1 MTAPALRVTELT
13 FAYPDADDVL
23 RDVDLT
29 VQPGG
34 RVGVIGPNG
43 AGKTTLFLLLSGV
56 LKPRSG
62 TIELFDTPVVPGQ
75 FRPEIGLVFQNPD
88 DQLISPTV
96 REDVA
101 FGPRNLGLSD
111 AEIEARVTE
120 ALRLT
125 DLGELAERAPHHL
138 SGGEK
143 RMAAIAGVLAMRPSL
158 VLYDEPNA
166 HLDIRARR
174 RLIEFLQQS
183 DHTFLLASHDLELIL
198 EVCERVVL
206 VDAGSIEATGVP
218 TGLMSDVALMEAHG
232 LERPH
237 SLVPHAHFPDP

>member
-1 MTAPALRVTELT
+1 MTAPALRVTDLT
-13 FAYPDADDVL
+13 FAYTDAIDVL
-23 RDVDLT
+23 RDVRLT
-29 VQPGG
+29 VRPGE

-43 AGKTTLFLLLSGV
+43 AGKTTFFLLLSGV

-101 FGPRNLGLSD
+101 FGPRNLGLTD
-111 AEIEARVTE
+111 AEVESRVDE
-120 ALRLT
+120 ALKVT
-125 DLGELAERAPHHL
+125 DIQDLAERVPHHL

-198 EVCERVVL
+198 DVCQRVVL
-206 VDAGSIEATGVP
+206 FDAGSVVASGAPYE
-218 TGLMSDVALMEAHG
+218 LMGDVDLMEAHG

-237 SLVPHAHFPDP
+237 SLVPHVHFPES

>member
-1 MTAPALRVTELT
+1 MTAPALRATDLT

-29 VQPGG
+29 VQPGE

-56 LKPRSG
+56 FEPRGGS
-62 TIELFDTPVVPGQ
+62 IELFDSPVLPGQ

-111 AEIEARVTE
+111 TEIEARVAE

-125 DLGELAERAPHHL
+125 DLGDLAERVPHHL

-143 RMAAIAGVLAMRPSL
+143 RMAAIAGILAMRPSL

-183 DHTFLLASHDLELIL
+183 EHTFLLASHDLELVL

-206 VDAGSIEATGVP
+206 VDAGSIVATGTP

-237 SLVPHAHFPDP
+237 SLVPHVHGPEP